1 MRQLQGDHGGEG
13 YHHPGDKFGGVD
25 QKLRVEQE
33 DGAKVE
39 VARFE
44 SVDDLP
50 HDRNVCVQ
58 LNLT

>member
-1 MRQLQGDHGGEG
+1 MRQLQGDHGGVG
-13 YHHPGDKFGGVD
+13 NHHPGDELGGVD
-25 QKLRVEQE
+25 QELRVEQE

-39 VARFE
+39 VPRFE

-50 HDRNVCVQ
+50 HDRNVRVQ